1 LKRHTTAAIAVCALV
16 LFCAGCS
23 SVDSMMGGNDRQQAL
38 AEADWNFAE
47 DAVTIEIE
55 ADPRMNQ
62 YGGQS
67 HTLLLGIYQMA
78 EADPFYKSIADPAI
92 LGRQLGGID
101 GADGAQGFVQFVRY
115 VVKPGGH
122 SILLLDRAQK
132 ARFVGI
138 VAGYYKLSAKN
149 AARLFEIPLQV
160 RSKGLIGT
168 TYSAAPAA
176 LALRLV
182 LGADGIVNAQVSRCS
197 PADAKKRSA
206 VPLEEGGKE
215 IKLDAERQRNDPL
228 QKPES

>member
-1 LKRHTTAAIAVCALV
+1 
-16 LFCAGCS
+16 
-23 SVDSMMGGNDRQQAL
+23 MMGGNDRQQAL
-38 AEADWNFAE
+38 AAADWNFAE

-62 YGGQS
+62 YGDES

-78 EADPFYKSIADPAI
+78 ETAPFYKSIADPAI
-92 LGRQLGGID
+92 LGQQLGSI
-101 GADGAQGFVQFVRY
+101 DGAQGFVQFVRY

-122 SILLLDRAQK
+122 SILLLNRAQK
-132 ARFVGI
+132 ARFIGI
-138 VAGYYKLSAKN
+138 VAGYYKLDAKT

-160 RSKGLIGT
+160 QSKGWIGA

-182 LGADGIVNAQVSRCS
+182 LGADGIVNAQVLKCS
-197 PADAKKRSA
+197 PADAQKRTT
-206 VPLEEGGKE
+206 VPLEDGGKE
-215 IKLDAERQRNDPL
+215 IKLDADRLDAARQRNDPL